1 MNNDK
6 KKIIANPDLPRSI
19 RTVVKMYPSNQ
30 INRLHYGGLP
40 HIGNALW
47 SSWSSDEVYR
57 AAEAYENYSLST
69 NLLINGFTPPKESKI
84 RLGGGSPAP
93 FEPLN
98 DCVTGVV
105 EVLSKR
111 KLSYYPMAAGEDE
124 LKLPIINYF
133 ENKNSR
139 KINKDNIIFTH
150 SSTQAFTLLMESIL
164 DYGDVVIMT
173 APNYGL
179 FTFIP
184 ERTGG
189 KVKFLEL
196 HADDKWRINPLKLKR
211 LIEEINSELKTDYDR
226 NRGKYIFRRSDTPP
240 KVCVFV
246 NYNPHNPTGI
256 VYGDNEEALLLELSC
271 ICKEAGVFIIDDLAY
286 SGLEYDRKNT
296 ALPICSL
303 EGHFDNTITLY
314 TLSKS
319 YGLAGFRS
327 GMIVANEIVIS
338 LVRDRIFQV
347 FDSLSPLQQSAMSNI
362 FKSDVHS
369 QDNKEKYLL
378 SITQEYYERFVFV
391 KAILV
396 GMNKINDREKNILDK
411 LIKINSLNIDITE
424 DLSGISNL
432 GIVIEPESGFFVLL
446 DLTKFIGSAYEDFKI
461 ENDKTLLQF
470 LYTFGNIK
478 VLTGNA
484 FYWPSSEQLII
495 RVTIAQNY
503 NDLLEGFL
511 RLKRVLKLLK

>member
-6 KKIIANPDLPRSI
+6 EKIIASSDLPQSI

-47 SSWSSDEVYR
+47 SSWSSDEVQK

-69 NLLINGFTPPKESKI
+69 NLLIKGFKPPMESKI

-93 FEPLN
+93 FQPLT
-98 DCVTGVV
+98 DCVTDVV
-105 EVLSKR
+105 DILEKR
-111 KLSYYPMAAGEDE
+111 KLSYYPLAAGEDD

-133 ENKNSR
+133 DNEYSK
-139 KINKDNIIFTH
+139 KINEDNIIFTH

-164 DYGDVVIMT
+164 DYGDVVIIT

-184 ERTGG
+184 ERAGG
-189 KVKFLEL
+189 KVRFLEL
-196 HADDKWRINPLKLKR
+196 HSNDKWKINPQKLKK
-211 LIEEINSELKTDYDR
+211 LIDEINNELKTDYDR
-226 NRGKYIFRRSDTPP
+226 NRGKYIFRRSDMSP
-240 KVCVFV
+240 KVCAFV

-256 VYGDNEEALLLELSC
+256 VYGSNEKSLLLELSY
-271 ICKEAGVFIIDDLAY
+271 ICKEVGVFIIDDLAY
-286 SGLEYDRKNT
+286 LGLEYDRRNT

-303 EGHFDNTITLY
+303 KGHFDNTITLY
-314 TLSKS
+314 SLSKS

-327 GMIVANEIVIS
+327 GMIIANEIVIS

-347 FDSLSPLQQSAMSNI
+347 FDSLSPLQQSAMSSI
-362 FKSDVHS
+362 FKSDVQS
-369 QDNKEKYLL
+369 QENKEEYL
-378 SITQEYYERFVFV
+378 SGVTQEYYERFIFV
-391 KAILV
+391 KTILV
-396 GMNKINDREKNILDK
+396 GLNKISEQEKKILDK
-411 LIKINSLNIDITE
+411 LIKTNDLNIDIVE
-424 DLSGISNL
+424 DLGGISDL
-432 GIVIEPESGFFVLL
+432 KMIIEPESGFFVLL
-446 DLTKFIGSAYEDFKI
+446 DLTKFIGRKYKDFKI

-484 FYWPSSEQLII
+484 FCWPKYEQLII
-495 RVTIAQNY
+495 RVTTAQDY
-503 NDLLEGFL
+503 DDLLEGFL

>member
-1 MNNDK
+1 MHNDK
-6 KKIIANPDLPRSI
+6 KEIIANPDLPQSI

-47 SSWSSDEVYR
+47 SSWSSDEVQK

-69 NLLINGFTPPKESKI
+69 NLLINGFVPPKENKI

-93 FEPLN
+93 FEPLT
-98 DCVTGVV
+98 DCVIGVIDIL
-105 EVLSKR
+105 EKR
-111 KLSYYPMAAGEDE
+111 KLSYYPLAAGEDD

-133 ENKNSR
+133 DNEYSK

-184 ERTGG
+184 ERVGG

-196 HADDKWRINPLKLKR
+196 HIDDKWKINPQKLKK
-211 LIEEINSELKTDYDR
+211 LIGEINNELKIDYDR
-226 NRGKYIFRRSDTPP
+226 NRGKYIFRRSDTTP
-240 KVCVFV
+240 KVCAFV

-256 VYGDNEEALLLELSC
+256 VYGDNEKVLLLELSY

-286 SGLEYDRKNT
+286 SGLEYDRRNT
-296 ALPICSL
+296 ALPICSM
-303 EGHFDNTITLY
+303 EDHIDNTITLY

-327 GMIVANEIVIS
+327 GMIIANEIVIS

-362 FKSDVHS
+362 FKIDVQS
-369 QDNKEKYLL
+369 EKNREEYFLN
-378 SITQEYYERFVFV
+378 ITQEYYERFIFV
-391 KAILV
+391 KTILV
-396 GMNKINDREKNILDK
+396 GLHKINGQDKKILDR
-411 LIKINSLNIDITE
+411 LIRANNLSIDLVE
-424 DLSGISNL
+424 DLSGISDL
-432 GIVIEPESGFFVLL
+432 EIVIEPESGFFLLL
-446 DLTKFIGSAYEDFKI
+446 DLTKFIGKSYQGFKVK
-461 ENDKTLLQF
+461 NDKTLLQF

-478 VLTGNA
+478 ALTGNA
-484 FYWPSSEQLII
+484 FCWPKSEELII
-495 RVTIAQNY
+495 RVTTAQNY
-503 NDLLEGFL
+503 SDLLVGFL

>member
-1 MNNDK
+1 
-6 KKIIANPDLPRSI
+6 
-19 RTVVKMYPSNQ
+19 MYPSNQ

-47 SSWSSDEVYR
+47 NSWSSDEIQK

-69 NLLINGFTPPKESKI
+69 NLLISGFVPPEESKI

-93 FEPLN
+93 FEPLT

-105 EVLSKR
+105 SILEKR
-111 KLSYYPMAAGEDE
+111 KLSYYPLAAGEDD

-133 ENKNSR
+133 DNKYSR
-139 KINKDNIIFTH
+139 KINEDNIIFTH

-184 ERTGG
+184 ERAGG

-196 HADDKWRINPLKLKR
+196 HTDDKWKINPQKLRK
-211 LIEEINSELKTDYDR
+211 LIDEINNELKTDYDR

-256 VYGDNEEALLLELSC
+256 VYSDNEKALLLELSY
-271 ICKEAGVFIIDDLAY
+271 ICMEAGVFIIDDLAY
-286 SGLEYDRKNT
+286 SGLEYDRRNT

-327 GMIVANEIVIS
+327 GIIVANEIVIS

-362 FKSDVHS
+362 FKSDVQS
-369 QDNKEKYLL
+369 QENKEKYFLG
-378 SITQEYYERFVFV
+378 ITQEYYERFVFV

-396 GMNKINDREKNILDK
+396 GLNKINEQEKNILDR
-411 LIKINSLNIDITE
+411 LIKTNDLNIDAAE
-424 DLSGISNL
+424 DLSGVSDVE
-432 GIVIEPESGFFVLL
+432 IVIEPESGFFVLL
-446 DLTKFIGSAYEDFKI
+446 DLTKFKGRMYKGFQIED
-461 ENDKTLLQF
+461 DKTLLQF

-478 VLTGNA
+478 TLTGNA
-484 FYWPSSEQLII
+484 FCWPKSEQLIV
-495 RVTIAQNY
+495 RVTTAQDY
-503 NDLLEGFL
+503 SDLLEGFL

>member
-1 MNNDK
+1 MHNDK
-6 KKIIANPDLPRSI
+6 KEIIANSDLPQSI
-19 RTVVKMYPSNQ
+19 RTVVKMYPSSQ

-47 SSWSSDEVYR
+47 NSWSSDEIQK

-69 NLLINGFTPPKESKI
+69 NLLISDFVPPEESKI

-93 FEPLN
+93 FEPLT

-105 EVLSKR
+105 DILEKR
-111 KLSYYPMAAGEDE
+111 KLSYYPLAAGEDD

-133 ENKNSR
+133 DNKYSR
-139 KINKDNIIFTH
+139 KINEDNIIFTH

-184 ERTGG
+184 ERAGG

-196 HADDKWRINPLKLKR
+196 HTDDKWKINPQKLRK
-211 LIEEINSELKTDYDR
+211 LIDEINNELKTDYDR

-256 VYGDNEEALLLELSC
+256 VYSDNEKALLLELSY

-286 SGLEYDRKNT
+286 AGLEYDRRNT
-296 ALPICSL
+296 ALSICSL

-362 FKSDVHS
+362 FKSDVQS
-369 QDNKEKYLL
+369 QENKEKYF
-378 SITQEYYERFVFV
+378 SGITQEYYERFVFV
-391 KAILV
+391 KTILV
-396 GMNKINDREKNILDK
+396 GLNKINEQDKNILDK
-411 LIKINSLNIDITE
+411 LIKTNDLNIDVAE
-424 DLSGISNL
+424 DLSGISDVE
-432 GIVIEPESGFFVLL
+432 IVIEPESGFFVLL
-446 DLTKFIGSAYEDFKI
+446 DLTKFKGRMYKGFQI

-478 VLTGNA
+478 TLTGNA
-484 FYWPSSEQLII
+484 FCWPKSEQLIV
-495 RVTIAQNY
+495 RVTTAQDY
-503 NDLLEGFL
+503 SDLLEGFL